1 MTRRHKT
8 TQAPPQ
14 KQHEP
19 VASRTENAPGT
30 AVVTKPSIVP
40 VTQTA
45 NEPSTAV
52 VTFSELE
59 NIPQYRQCPLC
70 WERARGVGV
79 SYSKQGCTRYYK
91 CKRTLTDDAPCGFT
105 WSAIVRTEIVR
116 VEHRIVTLE
125 ER

>member
-1 MTRRHKT
+1 MTKRRQET
-8 TQAPPQ
+8 RNQIPQ
-14 KQHEP
+14 KPPIVHSVAPISVVEKIDEP
-19 VASRTENAPGT
+19 MEERIE
-30 AVVTKPSIVP
+30 IH
-40 VTQTA
+40 
-45 NEPSTAV
+45 
-52 VTFSELE
+52 
-59 NIPQYRQCPLC
+59 RRCPLC
-70 WERARGVGV
+70 WEKARGVGV